1 MGLFRPTIC
10 ENRRMPDTKLPAV
23 PETILKRRKRQQA
36 NKAARAKDALLNKV
50 ARKKKRVDIFKKAE
64 KYAKEYRDKEREEI
78 RLRREARKEGNFY
91 VPSDDKYA
99 FVIRIRGVNQVAPK
113 VKKALQLFRLRQI
126 NNGVFVKLNK
136 ATINMLRICEPFI
149 TWGTPSLKAVRELI
163 YKRGFVKKDG
173 CRTAITSNDIIE
185 ENLGRFGIICV
196 EDLIHEIVT
205 VGPNFKYASNFLWPF
220 KLNTPTGGFRKKTN
234 HFVEGGDFG
243 CREDFINP
251 LLQKMI

>member
-50 ARKKKRVDIFKKAE
+50 SRKKKRVDIFKKAE

-91 VPSDDKYA
+91 VPS
-99 FVIRIRGVNQVAPK
+99 K
-113 VKKALQLFRLRQI
+113 VKKALQLFRRRQI

-136 ATINMLRICEPFI
+136 ATINML
-149 TWGTPSLKAVRELI
+149 
-163 YKRGFVKKDG
+163 
-173 CRTAITSNDIIE
+173 
-185 ENLGRFGIICV
+185 
-196 EDLIHEIVT
+196 
-205 VGPNFKYASNFLWPF
+205 
-220 KLNTPTGGFRKKTN
+220 
-234 HFVEGGDFG
+234 
-243 CREDFINP
+243 
-251 LLQKMI
+251 

>member
-1 MGLFRPTIC
+1 MG
-10 ENRRMPDTKLPAV
+10 
-23 PETILKRRKRQQA
+23 RQ
-36 NKAARAKDALLNKV
+36 KAALADGA
-50 ARKKKRVDIFKKAE
+50 ARKAKRVDIFKRAE
-64 KYAKEYRDKEREEI
+64 KYAQEYRGLEREAI
-78 RLRREARKEGNFY
+78 RLNREAKTQGSFHVSGE
-91 VPSDDKYA
+91 DKYA
-99 FVIRIRGVNQVAPK
+99 FVIRIRGINQVAPK

-149 TWGTPSLKAVRELI
+149 TWGTPNLKSVRELI
-163 YKRGFVKKDG
+163 YKRGFVKLDG
-173 CRTAITSNDIIE
+173 KRTAITSNDIIE
-185 ENLGRFGIICV
+185 KQLGKFGIICV

-220 KLNTPTGGFRKKTN
+220 KMNTPTGGWRKKTN